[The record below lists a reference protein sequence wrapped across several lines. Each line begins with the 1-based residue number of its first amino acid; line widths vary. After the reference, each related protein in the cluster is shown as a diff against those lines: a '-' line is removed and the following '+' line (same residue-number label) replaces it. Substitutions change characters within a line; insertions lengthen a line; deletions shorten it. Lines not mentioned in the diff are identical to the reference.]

1 MIAQPFEYYAPES
14 VSEALKLLGKHENSR
29 VLAGGQSLI
38 PMMKLRLS
46 APSHVIDLG
55 HIAELSYIAEENGNI
70 RIGAMSTHNQVETS
84 ETLRSKCPL
93 LAEVAGRIGDV
104 QVRNLGTIGGSVSHA
119 DPAADYPAGLQA
131 LRAKVRLISA
141 KGERT
146 IGIDEFL
153 VDAFTTALNPGEILY
168 EVIVPADQPGPEGAP
183 GSAYLKHQQPASGF
197 AVAGVAAQIGVK
209 GGKVSLAR
217 VGVSGVASKPFR
229 AAKVEAA
236 LEGKPATA
244 ETLAAAAKLVT
255 EGVEALSDVYAG
267 ADYRTHI
274 ARVYTRRALEAALG
288 RAR

>member
-1 MIAQPFEYYAPES
+1 MIPQPFEYYAPES
-14 VSEALKLLGKHENSR
+14 VSEALKLLGAHQDSR

-46 APSHVIDLG
+46 GPAHLIDLG
-55 HIAELSYIAEENGNI
+55 HIAELNYIVETNGAV

-84 ETLRSKCPL
+84 DTLRQKCPL

-104 QVRNLGTIGGSVSHA
+104 QVRNLGTIGGSLSHA

-131 LRAKVRLISA
+131 LRAQVRLMSP

-153 VDAFTTALNPGEILY
+153 VDAFTTALGPQEILY
-168 EVIVPADQPGPEGAP
+168 EVIVPVDAP
-183 GSAYLKHQQPASGF
+183 GLGWAYRKDAQPASGF
-197 AVAGVAAQIGVK
+197 AVAGVAAQLAVK
-209 GGKVSLAR
+209 GGKITLAR
-217 VGVSGVASKPFR
+217 AGITGVASR
-229 AAKVEAA
+229 AYRAKAVEGA

-244 ETLAAAAKLVT
+244 ATLAEAAKLAAQ
-255 EGVEALSDVYAG
+255 GVEALSDIYAA
-267 ADYRTHI
+267 ADYRAHVAT
-274 ARVYTRRALEAALG
+274 VYARRALEAALA